1 MRITLEAIMA
11 KQKKQDR
18 DQAQK
23 PRNAERAPQEEHES
37 GMEAPASPSQVARKQ
52 KKQSFGHN

>member
-1 MRITLEAIMA
+1 MA